1 MLQTRG
7 KMLKVLIFIL
17 GVFPAQA
24 LKAQFYTQG
33 NFVTDLSQGI
43 IWLRCSL
50 GQRWDPTTKQCSGD
64 AKRLN
69 FEEIDQA
76 ISQANE
82 QLGGTWRL
90 PTLEELEH
98 IVCQECGPPKID
110 SSSFP
115 NTQSEPYWTSDVNW
129 ISSRNRWSVNFMTG
143 LKYGRFFPQKN
154 QLAVRL
160 VSDK

>member
-1 MLQTRG
+1 
-7 KMLKVLIFIL
+7 MLKVLIFIL

-24 LKAQFYTQG
+24 LKAQLYTQE
-33 NFVTDLSQGI
+33 NFVMDLSQDI

-50 GQRWDPTTKQCSGD
+50 GQRWDPTIKQCSGD
-64 AKRLN
+64 ARRLN

-82 QLGGTWRL
+82 QLGGIWRL
-90 PTLEELEH
+90 PTLEELEQ
-98 IVCQECGPPKID
+98 IVCEECGPPTID
-110 SSSFP
+110 SDSFP
-115 NTQSEPYWTSDVNW
+115 NTQSEPYWTSSVNW
-129 ISSRNRWSVNFMTG
+129 MSSRNRWSVNFMTG

-154 QLAVRL
+154 QFVVRL

>member
-17 GVFPAQA
+17 GLSPAHV

-43 IWLRCSL
+43 IWLRCS
-50 GQRWDPTTKQCSGD
+50 GN

-110 SSSFP
+110 SGSFP

-129 ISSRNRWSVNFMTG
+129 MSSRNRWSVNFMTG
-143 LKYGRFFPQKN
+143 LKYGRFFPQQ

>member
-1 MLQTRG
+1 
-7 KMLKVLIFIL
+7 MLKVLIFIL

-24 LKAQFYTQG
+24 LKAQLYTQE
-33 NFVTDLSQGI
+33 NFVMDLSQDI

-64 AKRLN
+64 ARRLN

-82 QLGGTWRL
+82 QLGGIWRL
-90 PTLEELEH
+90 PTLEELEQ
-98 IVCQECGPPKID
+98 IVCEECGPPTID
-110 SSSFP
+110 SDSFP
-115 NTQSEPYWTSDVNW
+115 NTQSEPYWTSSVNW
-129 ISSRNRWSVNFMTG
+129 MSSRNRWSVNFMTG
-143 LKYGRFFPQKN
+143 LKYGRFFPQQ
-154 QLAVRL
+154 QLAARL